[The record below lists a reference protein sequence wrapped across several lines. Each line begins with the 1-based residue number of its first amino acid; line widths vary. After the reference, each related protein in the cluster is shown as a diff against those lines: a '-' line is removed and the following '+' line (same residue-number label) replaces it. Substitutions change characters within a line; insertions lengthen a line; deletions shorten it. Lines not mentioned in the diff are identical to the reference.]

1 METIDKTIAIISAPH
16 EYTER
21 YFQTHVKFTQ
31 DQSSPHLS
39 PHSHTKTQKFLPDT
53 TKIDEATKAA
63 NTKHGITG
71 ANNDGNTIQFNI
83 LQIASLRH
91 VKMEQCCANIIC
103 LD

>member
-1 METIDKTIAIISAPH
+1 METIDKTIAIISAPR

-39 PHSHTKTQKFLPDT
+39 PHSHTKTQKFLPDA

-63 NTKHGITG
+63 NTKKQEPIMTGIQYNST
-71 ANNDGNTIQFNI
+71 FC
-83 LQIASLRH
+83 
-91 VKMEQCCANIIC
+91 K
-103 LD
+103 